1 MKSNLILSLNNA
13 KDFLKNKNKD
23 GYSVYDHI
31 CELINFIVVEK
42 PEKCYE
48 NFELISNHIKESK
61 KRSTQILNK
70 KEIDNCNLDSYV
82 LNEHTK
88 KKKEW
93 LEKLKLLFIKNSE
106 IKTINL
112 PFMRDFYEQIK
123 LINWAGYQIK
133 KNLIF
138 YLNNSIKKIL
148 EQYKDKLKSL
158 NFWGI
163 LKGIKNDYYILE
175 GELKNKKEIFFNKIK
190 NSKKSSDIS
199 DDEELST
206 NKSSSSSDDNKDYSR
221 KVIQKKKKKT
231 EKKKK
236 KSKLIYKKE
245 DYEYF
250 NKKVNKNIY
259 WVSINGKDQW
269 VLLKFTT
276 PKNIKI
282 ANKIN
287 KMLTG
292 DLNHIITSFN
302 KITIKE
308 KHYLRAIISIIS
320 SNTHISPKNYFIL
333 KQKSK
338 NKENN
343 EDKKRKNK
351 EDDDEE
357 DENEEEEED
366 EDEDEDQNDEYLKD
380 EDDEIIENKN
390 FQFETNFLLNIDNW
404 VYFKYNFLPNGHIS
418 YPKNIGF
425 KKSKKYQNIIEK
437 NPPLKI
443 LRNIN
448 EEKQQNDNLWRLKHL
463 NQGGYYGKHN
473 LHYDVIII
481 YNLLFN
487 GAFTIYYNKQ
497 YFNFYIGNG
506 IKLQHAFLHTYAPGK
521 IQSDKSELS
530 EVDQIN

>member
-1 MKSNLILSLNNA
+1 MRSNLILSLNNA

-48 NFELISNHIKESK
+48 NFELISNHIKERK
-61 KRSTQILNK
+61 KRSDKILSE
-70 KEIDNCNLDSYV
+70 KEIDKSNLDNYI
-82 LNEHTK
+82 LNEYIK

-106 IKTINL
+106 IKPINL

-123 LINWAGYQIK
+123 LINWAGYHIK
-133 KNLIF
+133 KNIIC
-138 YLNNSIKKIL
+138 YLNNSIKNIL
-148 EQYKDKLKSL
+148 EKYKDELKSL

-175 GELKNKKEIFFNKIK
+175 GELKDKK
-190 NSKKSSDIS
+190 DIS
-199 DDEELST
+199 FLKKKDSEKYSDTSYDEVLSS
-206 NKSSSSSDDNKDYSR
+206 NKSSPSTDDSKDTSQ
-221 KVIQKKKKKT
+221 KMKQKKKKNT

-236 KSKLIYKKE
+236 INKFSYKKE

-250 NKKVNKNIY
+250 NKKVNKNVY
-259 WVSINGKDQW
+259 WVSINGKDEW
-269 VLLKFTT
+269 VLLKFTA
-276 PKNIKI
+276 PQYIKI
-282 ANKIN
+282 TNKIN

-292 DLNHIITSFN
+292 DLNHIITSFP

-320 SNTHISPKNYFIL
+320 ANTHISPKNYYIL
-333 KQKSK
+333 KQKNKDKENSEEEKQK
-338 NKENN
+338 NK
-343 EDKKRKNK
+343 D
-351 EDDDEE
+351 E
-357 DENEEEEED
+357 DENEVEEYEEK
-366 EDEDEDQNDEYLKD
+366 ENNQEQMR
-380 EDDEIIENKN
+380 DDTHGEIIENKK
-390 FQFETNFLLNIDNW
+390 FQFETNSLLNVNNW
-404 VYFKYNFLPNGHIS
+404 VYFRYNFLPNGHIS
-418 YPKNIGF
+418 YPKNIII
-425 KKSKKYQNIIEK
+425 KKSKKIKNIIKK

-448 EEKQQNDNLWRLKHL
+448 SENHQQNNYAWRIKHL
-463 NQGGYYGKHN
+463 NPGGYYGKNN
-473 LHYDVIII
+473 LHYDIIII
-481 YNLLFN
+481 YNLLYY
-487 GAFTIYYNKQ
+487 GAFTIYFNKQ
-497 YFNFYIGNG
+497 FFNFYIGNG
-506 IKLQHAFLHTYAPGK
+506 IKLQHTYLHTYAPGK